1 MMKNTF
7 NNFTNVISITSI
19 LLLLTLMLTSCNS
32 KEKSETVNIDASIE
46 NVDEDAINITEN
58 QFKSGGMELGKIS
71 MQQFNTVVN
80 ANGMFAVPPQNQADV
95 SAYFAGY
102 VKDIKLLP
110 GHAVKKGQVLF
121 TIENPEYVQAQ
132 QNFLEAKGRLSY
144 LKSDYERQKELLA
157 DNVTSQKNF
166 LKAESEYT
174 VTLAQFQSLKMK
186 LSLMNINPNTLTGEN
201 IRSVISVTS
210 PISGYATTVNASKG
224 MYLNPSDIA
233 VTVTNTDNLHI
244 ELKIFEKDLP
254 LVKTGQQINVRLQND
269 MDNVYKGV
277 VHLVNKAINAQNRTV
292 DVHGDLV
299 NEEETQLFA
308 PGMYIEAEIL
318 TTSAEHPALPSEA
331 VANIDND
338 FFVLVKEDNTKF
350 KRVLVKIGATNNGFT
365 QILNA
370 TDFKPNT
377 EFLTKGAFNLI
388 TD

>member
-1 MMKNTF
+1 MMKNTV
-7 NNFTNVISITSI
+7 NNFTNVISLTSI
-19 LLLLTLMLTSCNS
+19 LLLLMLTLASCNS
-32 KEKSETVNIDASIE
+32 KEKSETGNRDGSIE
-46 NVDEDAINITEN
+46 NVDQEAINITEN

-71 MQQFNTVVN
+71 MQEFNTVVK

-102 VKDIKLLP
+102 VKDIELLP

-144 LKSDYERQKELLA
+144 LKSDYERQQELMA
-157 DNVTSQKNF
+157 DNVTSKKVF

-174 VTLAQFQSLKMK
+174 VTLAQYQSLKK
-186 LSLMNINPNTLTGEN
+186 RLSLMNINPNTLTGEN

-210 PISGYATTVNASKG
+210 PLSGYATTVNASKG

-233 VTVTNTDNLHI
+233 VTVTNTDDLHI

-254 LVKTGQQINVRLQND
+254 MVKTGQQINVRLQNNL
-269 MDNVYKGV
+269 DNVYKGM
-277 VHLVNKAINAQNRTV
+277 VHLVNKSINAQNRTV

-299 NEEETQLFA
+299 NEEEVKLFA

-338 FFVLVKEDNTKF
+338 FFVLVKKDSTNF
-350 KRVLVKIGATNNGFT
+350 KRVLVKIGAKNNGFT

-370 TDFKPNT
+370 SDFKPET
-377 EFLTKGAFNLI
+377 EFLTNGAFNLI
-388 TD
+388 TE

>member
-1 MMKNTF
+1 MMKNRVHNSTK
-7 NNFTNVISITSI
+7 VRVLTST
-19 LLLLTLMLTSCNS
+19 LLLLMLTLASCNS
-32 KEKSETVNIDASIE
+32 KEKSEAGTAEAAIE
-46 NVDEDAINITEN
+46 NEDRDVITITEN
-58 QFKSGGMELGKIS
+58 QFTSGGMELGTIA
-71 MQQFNTVVN
+71 MQEFNTVVK

-95 SAYFAGY
+95 SAFFAGY
-102 VKDIKLLP
+102 VKDITLLP
-110 GHAVKKGQVLF
+110 GHAIKKGQVLF

-132 QNFLEAKGRLSY
+132 QDFLEAQGRLSY
-144 LKSDYERQKELLA
+144 LKSDYERQKELMA
-157 DNVTSQKNF
+157 DNVTSKKNF

-174 VTLAQFQSLKMK
+174 VTLAQYQSLKKM
-186 LSLMNINPNTLTGEN
+186 LSLMNINPNTLTGDN
-201 IRSVISVTS
+201 IRSVISVLS
-210 PISGYATTVNASKG
+210 PLSGYATTINATKG

-233 VTVTNTDNLHI
+233 VTVTNTDDLHI

-254 LVKTGQQINVRLQND
+254 MVKTGQQINVRLQND
-269 MDNVYKGV
+269 MDNIYMGE
-277 VHLVNKAINAQNRTV
+277 VHLVNKSINAQNRTV

-299 NEEETQLFA
+299 NEEEVKLFA

-338 FFVLVKEDNTKF
+338 YFVLVKENTTTF

-370 TDFKPNT
+370 ADFKPNM

-388 TD
+388 TE